1 MKLLKS
7 ILALFMAVGLTACST
22 QTGNEESAASAE
34 PIKVLAPMGA
44 PALSLLGLYGNE
56 NVTIDTVDGSDVIR
70 AELAKADSEYDA
82 IIAPI
87 NLGATLLSKGKS
99 EFLLDSAVT
108 WGNLYI
114 VGTDENALESE
125 GVFAAFGEQS
135 VPQKVLESSM
145 DLESLPLEVTYF
157 GSANEVQ
164 AQLLTGKAN
173 VGMLA
178 EPAAT
183 ATIAKAKEKG
193 LELKIIKDLQEAYK
207 EQNNMDQVGYPQAAL
222 FVKKG
227 SEEKV
232 ASYIEEASDFVEN
245 ATDETIAKAVETA
258 TVEKLGVPS
267 AEIVQKTWERQ
278 NIHFKK
284 AADIKTDIDTFLK
297 QFSITL
303 TEEAYSK

>member
-22 QTGNEESAASAE
+22 QTEKEGSPASEE
-34 PIKVLAPMGA
+34 PIKILAPMGA
-44 PALSLLGLYGNE
+44 PALSLLGLFGNE
-56 NVTIDTVDGSDVIR
+56 NVTIDTVDGSDVLR

-108 WGNLYI
+108 WGNLY
-114 VGTDENALESE
+114 VVATEESALETD

-145 DLESLPLEVTYF
+145 DLASLPFEVKYF

-164 AQLLTGKAN
+164 AQLLTGKVKA
-173 VGMLA
+173 GMLA

-193 LELKIIKDLQEAYK
+193 LDLKIIKDLQQAYK
-207 EQNNMDQVGYPQAAL
+207 EQNNMSQVGYPQAAL

-227 SEEKV
+227 SEDKT
-232 ASYIEEASDFVEN
+232 APYLKEAADFVEN
-245 ATDETIAKAVETA
+245 VTDETIAKAVETA
-258 TVEKLGVPS
+258 TVEKLGVPN

-284 AADIKTDIDTFLK
+284 ASDIKKDIDTFLK
-297 QFSITL
+297 EFSITI
-303 TEEAYSK
+303 TDEAYTK

>member
-7 ILALFMAVGLTACST
+7 ILALFMVVGLTACST
-22 QTGNEESAASAE
+22 QTENEEPAASAE

-56 NVTIDTVDGSDVIR
+56 NVTIDTVDGSDVLR

-114 VGTDENALESE
+114 VGTDESALESE
-125 GVFAAFGEQS
+125 GLFAAFGEQS

-145 DLESLPLEVTYF
+145 DLESLPLDVTYF

-232 ASYIEEASDFVEN
+232 ASYVEEAADFVEN

-284 AADIKTDIDTFLK
+284 ASDIKTDIDTFLK
-297 QFSITL
+297 GFSITI

>member
-22 QTGNEESAASAE
+22 QTGNEGPAASVE

>member
-22 QTGNEESAASAE
+22 QTGNEEPVASAE

>member
-1 MKLLKS
+1 
-7 ILALFMAVGLTACST
+7 
-22 QTGNEESAASAE
+22 
-34 PIKVLAPMGA
+34 
-44 PALSLLGLYGNE
+44 
-56 NVTIDTVDGSDVIR
+56 
-70 AELAKADSEYDA
+70 
-82 IIAPI
+82 
-87 NLGATLLSKGKS
+87 
-99 EFLLDSAVT
+99 
-108 WGNLYI
+108 
-114 VGTDENALESE
+114 
-125 GVFAAFGEQS
+125 
-135 VPQKVLESSM
+135 
-145 DLESLPLEVTYF
+145 
-157 GSANEVQ
+157 
-164 AQLLTGKAN
+164 
-173 VGMLA
+173 
-178 EPAAT
+178 
-183 ATIAKAKEKG
+183 
-193 LELKIIKDLQEAYK
+193 
-207 EQNNMDQVGYPQAAL
+207 MDQVGYPQAAL

>member
-22 QTGNEESAASAE
+22 QTGNEEPVASAE

-164 AQLLTGKAN
+164 AQLLTDKAN

>member
-22 QTGNEESAASAE
+22 QTGNEEPAASAE

-44 PALSLLGLYGNE
+44 PSLSLLGLYGNE